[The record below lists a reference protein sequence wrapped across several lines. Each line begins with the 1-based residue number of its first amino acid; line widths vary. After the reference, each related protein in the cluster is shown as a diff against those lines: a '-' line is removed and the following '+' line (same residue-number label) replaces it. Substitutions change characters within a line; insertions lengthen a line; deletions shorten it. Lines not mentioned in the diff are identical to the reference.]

1 MLSLLLLMATTA
13 QRFTTQGDFSGK
25 PFKRKERRECVN
37 FH

>member
-25 PFKRKERRECVN
+25 RFKRKE
-37 FH
+37 